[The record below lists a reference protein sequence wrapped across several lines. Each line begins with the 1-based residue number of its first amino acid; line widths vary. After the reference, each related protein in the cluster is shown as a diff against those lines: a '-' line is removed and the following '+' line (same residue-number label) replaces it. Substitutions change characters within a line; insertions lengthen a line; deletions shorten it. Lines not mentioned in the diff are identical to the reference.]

1 MQPTINQFKKNLLAG
16 KVQIGLWSALVD
28 PYVTELLASVG
39 FDWLLLEA
47 EHAPSDVRSVLA
59 QLQAVAPYPVHPI
72 VRPVQGSVALIKQYL
87 DIGAQTLLVP
97 MVESVEQAQR
107 MVAAVHYPP
116 RGIRGVGSALARA
129 SRWNQM
135 DGYLAGAD
143 ENICLLLQ
151 VESVAGIGNLAGITA
166 VEGVDGVFFGP
177 ADLAASMGLLGQ
189 PEHPRVLQAIAE
201 GIGQVRSGGKAAG
214 ILTSSQQRA
223 QEYLAM
229 GATFVAVGADTTL
242 LIRAAKDLLAAF
254 KGGAKAPAK
263 SGVY

>member
-1 MQPTINQFKKNLLAG
+1 MKPMPNRFKQALLAG
-16 KVQIGLWSALVD
+16 QPQIGLWAALVD

-47 EHAPSDVRSVLA
+47 EHAPSDLRSTLA
-59 QLQAVAPYPVHPI
+59 QLQAVAPYPVNPV

-87 DIGAQTLLVP
+87 DIGVQSLLIP

-107 MVAAVHYPP
+107 LVAAVRYPP

-129 SRWNQM
+129 SRWNQV
-135 DGYLAGAD
+135 DGYLASAD

-151 VESVAGIGNLAGITA
+151 VESVAGVKNLSGIAA

-177 ADLAASMGLLGQ
+177 ADLAASMGFLGQ
-189 PEHPRVLQAIAE
+189 PEHPSVLQTIVE
-201 GIGQVRSGGKAAG
+201 GIRMVKGAGKAAG
-214 ILTSSQQRA
+214 TLTSNQSRA
-223 QEYLAM
+223 HEYLAM
-229 GATFVAVGADTTL
+229 GATFVAVGADTTVL
-242 LIRAAKDLLAAF
+242 VRAAKDLLAAF
-254 KGGAKAPAK
+254 KGGAQAPAK